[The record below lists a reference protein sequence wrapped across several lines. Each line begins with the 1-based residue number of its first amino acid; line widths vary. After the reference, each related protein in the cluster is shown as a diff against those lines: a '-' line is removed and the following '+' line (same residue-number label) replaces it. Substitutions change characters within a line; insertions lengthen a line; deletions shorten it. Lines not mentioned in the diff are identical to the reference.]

1 MTNYEIFLRTVDTL
15 KSSQGFYSGIARDL
29 REMSEEQTEK
39 LKNDLNKIPQWKD
52 SVDCILFLE
61 G

>member
-15 KSSQGFYSGIARDL
+15 KSSQGFYSHLNAEL
-29 REMSEEQTEK
+29 MEMTKEAKELFKNK
-39 LKNDLNKIPQWKD
+39 LNSLSQWKD
-52 SVDCILFLE
+52 DVDCILWLE

>member
-1 MTNYEIFLRTVDTL
+1 MTNYEIFTKTVNDL
-15 KSSQGFYSGIARDL
+15 KSSTGFYSRIARDL
-29 REMSEEQTEK
+29 REMSKEQTEK

>member
-15 KSSQGFYSGIARDL
+15 KSSQGFYSRISRIL
-29 REMSEEQTEK
+29 SEMCNEQKEMLKKQLNSE
-39 LKNDLNKIPQWKD
+39 PQWSD
-52 SVDCILFLE
+52 DVDCVLYLE